1 MKAVIIFA
9 PQFSQGENKLIEILH
24 TNNRE
29 QYSMS
34 SESKDKS
41 DKSADIKNAAALLL
55 KGGSLIS
62 EPCSECGGVQV
73 KFKENIICVNCRN
86 KQSITEHSNSN
97 VTQHKRS
104 RMLQVNSERVE
115 VEIAPARFIIQDKI
129 LMLASEVREETDLAI
144 QKQKA
149 DLMNTYLDIL
159 QKLDLII
166 KARQQ

>member
-1 MKAVIIFA
+1 
-9 PQFSQGENKLIEILH
+9 
-24 TNNRE
+24 
-29 QYSMS
+29 MS

-62 EPCSECGGVQV
+62 EPCSRCGGVQV

-86 KQSITEHSNSN
+86 KQSITKHSNSN
-97 VTQHKRS
+97 TTQNKRS
-104 RMLQVNSERVE
+104 AILPVNSERVE
-115 VEIAPARFIIQDKI
+115 VDIVPARFIIQDKV
-129 LMLASEVREETDLAI
+129 LTLASEIRDEADLAI

-149 DLMNTYLDIL
+149 DLLDTYLEIL

-166 KARQQ
+166 KGRQQ

>member
-1 MKAVIIFA
+1 MIIFA
-9 PQFSQGENKLIEILH
+9 PQFSQGENKLIEILRA
-24 TNNRE
+24 NNRE

-86 KQSITEHSNSN
+86 KHTTKHSNSN
-97 VTQHKRS
+97 VPQHKRS
-104 RMLQVNSERVE
+104 PMLQVNSERME

-144 QKQKA
+144 QKQKV

>member
-1 MKAVIIFA
+1 
-9 PQFSQGENKLIEILH
+9 
-24 TNNRE
+24 
-29 QYSMS
+29 MS
-34 SESKDKS
+34 SESNDKS
-41 DKSADIKNAAALLL
+41 DNSADIKNAAALLL

-73 KFKENIICVNCRN
+73 RFKENIICVNCRN
-86 KQSITEHSNSN
+86 KQSITKHSNSN
-97 VTQHKRS
+97 ATQHKRPP
-104 RMLQVNSERVE
+104 MLQVNSERVE
-115 VEIAPARFIIQDKI
+115 VEIAPARFIIQDKV
-129 LMLASEVREETDLAI
+129 LTLASEVREEADLAI